1 MKLLRLLYVLIFGFA
16 ATFGASAFAPETYA
30 TQSVLASGKWV
41 KVSVKTSGMHCI
53 PAATLSKWGF
63 SNPANVR
70 VYGYGGAMLSDVLA
84 AESYI
89 DDLPQV
95 ASTVTA
101 KGLVFYAEGPEQ
113 INANEREV
121 AYHSVNP
128 YSNFG
133 YYFLTEGSSATPQPQ
148 RRGTAL
154 ATSAGSHTDGPWAV
168 YYDPQQVSLG
178 NSGRMMVG
186 EDFRTQRTRSFQLT
200 TASRKPG
207 SQVTMQ
213 LSVVANSSTRTTLS
227 VTANGEKLN
236 LNTSRD
242 YIETCSSGSGYYA
255 TAALIS
261 KSFTPGSN
269 ELTMALTMSTS
280 GIMKAGWLDYLEL
293 AYTRTFEGSQ
303 TLLSSGPEISSTGAV
318 GSGRHVWDVT
328 DPADQYEL
336 NVGPTGAWRNERA
349 GMRRYAVWG
358 EADAMPEPE
367 LVANLYNQNLHAMT
381 TPPDMVIITP
391 TAYTKG
397 ANAIAEIHRNYA
409 LDPLRVEVVNLDQ
422 VLNEF
427 GSGSFDP
434 GALRRF
440 LKMLYDRN
448 SSEGRLRY
456 ALLMGKGTCDNRALT
471 VVGKAVRAPMPLWT
485 SENSLNE
492 SNSFSTD
499 DYFGFLED
507 NSGLR
512 PEADKLSI
520 AVGRIP
526 VTSAAQATTA
536 AEKIQRYLYT
546 MPKGSWRT
554 RMTVLADDENEG
566 QHTTQS
572 ERLLSNL
579 AAGPSGSRLVADKI
593 YCDGYVRQNST
604 YPLAR
609 TELFNNFNDGMAIFA
624 FIGHGSP
631 TALGSKNII
640 QPVDFRNRFFFKQ
653 LPFFYAAT
661 CSFLKWDCDI
671 VSQAEELMFMNDGGI
686 IGCISALRPVYI
698 TYNGSVSAAFGR
710 VLSKFDESGR
720 VPTIGEI
727 YRQTK
732 NEVTGD
738 YGNKLR
744 YVLMGDP
751 ALRLAFPSN
760 MLTIDEI
767 NGVGLTD
774 NDPFTAMARQDLTIT
789 GRVTDPNGTLLEDF
803 SGTVTA
809 TLYDA
814 EFSATTFGYGENGKE
829 VNYEEIGARLFT
841 ATGKAENGRYEI
853 KVRMPRN
860 IADNYR
866 PATLS
871 LYANATAAGDLR
883 EAAGL
888 TRNIYAFG
896 FDDSTPDDSQPPLI
910 HSALLNDENFSQGG
924 DVNPSPLLVARLSD
938 NTGLNMSSAGVGQK
952 MTLTIDGRTTY
963 NDLASS
969 FVLDPTPQAGAM
981 SGTLYYQ
988 IPEMAKGLHTL
999 TLRVWDIDG
1008 NFADASL
1015 QCNVRTDLKPE
1026 IYEVYTTDSPAREQ
1040 ARFYVR
1046 HNRPD
1051 QIVNVNV
1058 AVYDLMGRPVWS
1070 GQTESRSDMETSSPL
1085 VWDLRNEGGQ
1095 RVPRGI
1101 YIYRVELTDG
1111 ATPASK
1117 TKKLAVAAND

>member
-1 MKLLRLLYVLIFGFA
+1 MKLLRLLYVLIFGFTA
-16 ATFGASAFAPETYA
+16 AFVAKAFAPETYA
-30 TQSVLASGKWV
+30 EKSVLASGKWV
-41 KVSVKTSGMHCI
+41 KISVKESGMHCI
-53 PAATLSKWGF
+53 SPSTLSKWGF
-63 SNPANVR
+63 SNPSAVR
-70 VYGYGGAMLSDVLA
+70 VYGYGGAMLPDMLSL
-84 AESYI
+84 SGYI
-89 DDLPQV
+89 DDLPRV

-113 INANEREV
+113 INLDDRGE

-128 YSNFG
+128 YSNYG
-133 YYFLTEGSSATPQPQ
+133 YYFLTEAADGAAQLE
-148 RRGTAL
+148 RGGTAL
-154 ATSAGSHTDGPWAV
+154 SSSANCLTSGSWVV

-178 NSGRMMVG
+178 NTGRMMVG
-186 EDFRTQRTRSFQLT
+186 EDFRTQRTRTFDFDLT
-200 TASRKPG
+200 SRTAG
-207 SQVTMQ
+207 TQVLMR
-213 LSVVANSSTRTTLS
+213 LSVVANVSGGRTNITL
-227 VTANGEKLN
+227 TANGEKLPQIV
-236 LNTSRD
+236 SKD
-242 YIETCSSGSGYYA
+242 YIEACSDKSGYYA
-255 TAALIS
+255 TSQQIS
-261 KSFTPGSN
+261 KTFTPDANKVSMG
-269 ELTMALTMSTS
+269 LTMSTT
-280 GIMKAGWLDYLEL
+280 GIMKAGWLDYMEL
-293 AYTRTFEGSQ
+293 VYNRAFAGSQ
-303 TLLSSGPEISSTGAV
+303 ILLSAGPEISSAGAV

-328 DPADQYEL
+328 DPANQYEL
-336 NVGPTGAWRNERA
+336 NVGPTGAWRNDRA
-349 GMRRYAVWG
+349 GVRRYAVWG

-367 LVANLYNQNLHAMT
+367 FAGNIYNQNLHAMT

-391 TAYTKG
+391 SAYIKS
-397 ANAIAEIHRNYA
+397 ANAIADIHRNYA
-409 LDPLRVEVVNLDQ
+409 LDPLRVEVVNLDY

-427 GSGSFDP
+427 GSGCFDP

-448 SSEGRLRY
+448 SSEGKLRY
-456 ALLMGKGTCDNRALT
+456 ALMFGKGTCDNRALT
-471 VVGKAVRAPMPLWT
+471 MVGKGVRAPMPLWT

-492 SNSFSTD
+492 SSSFSTD

-507 NSGLR
+507 NSGAR
-512 PEADKLSI
+512 PGTDKLSV

-526 VTSAAQATTA
+526 VTSAAQAATA
-536 AEKIQRYLYT
+536 ADKIQRYLYS
-546 MPKGSWRT
+546 MPRGNWRT
-554 RMTVLADDENEG
+554 RMTVLADDENNG
-566 QHTTQS
+566 DHTIQS
-572 ERLLSNL
+572 EKLLNNL
-579 AAGPSGSRLVADKI
+579 TSGLSGSRIVADKI
-593 YCDGYVRQNST
+593 YCDAYVRSNST
-604 YPLAR
+604 YPQAR
-609 TELFNNFNDGMAIFA
+609 ADLFSNFNDGMAIFA

-661 CSFLKWDCDI
+661 CSFLKWDCEI

-698 TYNGSVSAAFGR
+698 TLNGNLSAAFGR
-710 VLSKFDESGR
+710 VLSGFDESGR

-727 YRQTK
+727 YRRSK
-732 NEVTGD
+732 NALNDDT
-738 YGNKLR
+738 NKLR

-751 ALRLAFPSN
+751 ALRLVFPSN
-760 MLTIDEI
+760 MLTVDEI
-767 NGVGLTD
+767 NGAALTAD
-774 NDPFTAMARQDLTIT
+774 EPYTAMARQNLIIS
-789 GRVTDPNGTLLEDF
+789 GRVTDAAGNMLSDFNGM
-803 SGTVTA
+803 VTA

-814 EFSATTFGYGENGKE
+814 EFSTTSFGYGGGGGE
-829 VNYEEIGARLFT
+829 VTFEEIGDRLFT

-871 LYANATAAGDLR
+871 LYANSTAAGDLR

-896 FDDSTPDDSQPPLI
+896 FDDSTPDDSEPPVI
-910 HSALLNDENFSQGG
+910 HYALLNDDNFSQGA

-952 MTLTIDGRTTY
+952 MTITVDGHKTY
-963 NDLASS
+963 NDVASA
-969 FVLDPTPQAGAM
+969 FVHDPTPQAGAM

-988 IPEMAKGLHTL
+988 IPEMAAGEHSL

-1008 NFADASL
+1008 NFTDAVL
-1015 QCNVRTDLKPE
+1015 RCNVRSDLKPE
-1026 IYEVYTTDSPAREQ
+1026 IYEVYTNDSPARSE
-1040 ARFYVR
+1040 ARFFVR

-1051 QIVNVNV
+1051 QIVNVRV
-1058 AVYDLMGRPVWS
+1058 AVYDLMGRHVWS
-1070 GQTESRSDMETSSPL
+1070 GETQSRSDMETSSSV

-1101 YIYRVELTDG
+1101 YIYRVELADG
-1111 ATPASK
+1111 SVPASK

>member
-1 MKLLRLLYVLIFGFA
+1 MKLLRIIYVLIFGFTA
-16 ATFGASAFAPETYA
+16 AFGASAFAPETYA

-41 KVSVKTSGMHCI
+41 KISVKTSGMHCI

-70 VYGYGGAMLSDVLA
+70 VYGYGGAMLPDVLS
-84 AESYI
+84 EDSYI

-95 ASTVTA
+95 ASTVTS

-113 INANEREV
+113 IDLDDRGT

-133 YYFLTEGSSATPQPQ
+133 YYFLTEGTAANAQPE

-154 ATSAGSHTDGPWAV
+154 TSSANCLTSGSWAV

-178 NSGRMMVG
+178 NTGRMMVG
-186 EDFRTQRTRSFQLT
+186 EDFRVQNTRSFQFNL
-200 TASRKPG
+200 ASRKSG
-207 SQVTMQ
+207 TDVSMQ
-213 LSVVANSSTRTTLS
+213 LSVVANASGRTNIAVS
-227 VTANGEKLN
+227 ANGEKLSTN
-236 LNTSRD
+236 ASRD
-242 YIETCSSGSGYYA
+242 YIEACSDKSGYYA
-255 TAALIS
+255 TSALIS
-261 KSFTPGSN
+261 KTFRPSSN
-269 ELTMALTMSTS
+269 QLQMVLTMTPS
-280 GIMKAGWLDYLEL
+280 GIMKAGWLDYMEL
-293 AYTRTFEGSQ
+293 AYTRSFEGSQ
-303 TLLSSGPEISSTGAV
+303 ILLSAGPEISSTGAV

-328 DPADQYEL
+328 DPRNQYEL

-349 GMRRYAVWG
+349 GVRRYAVWG

-367 LVANLYNQNLHAMT
+367 FVSNLYNQNLHSMT

-391 TAYTKG
+391 TAYVKG
-397 ANAIAEIHRNYA
+397 ANAIADIHRNYR
-409 LDPLRVEVVNLDQ
+409 LDPLKVQVVNLDQ

-448 SSEGRLRY
+448 SSEGKLRY
-456 ALLMGKGTCDNRALT
+456 VLMFGKGTCDNRALT

-485 SENSLNE
+485 NENSLNE

-512 PEADKLSI
+512 PRIDKLSV

-526 VTSAAQATTA
+526 VTSVAQATTA
-536 AEKIQRYLYT
+536 AEKINRYLYT
-546 MPKGSWRT
+546 MPKGIWRT
-554 RMTVLADDENEG
+554 RMTVLADDENSG
-566 QHTTQS
+566 DHTEQS
-572 ERLLSNL
+572 ETMLNNL
-579 AAGPSGSRLVADKI
+579 AAGLSGSRIVADKI

-609 TELFNNFNDGMAIFA
+609 TELFSNFNDGMAIFV

-640 QPVDFRNRFFFKQ
+640 QPVDFRNRFYLKQ

-661 CSFLKWDCDI
+661 CLFLKWDCDI

-698 TYNGSVSAAFGR
+698 TLNGNLSAAFGK
-710 VLSKFDESGR
+710 VLAQFDESGR
-720 VPTIGEI
+720 VPTIGEL
-727 YRQTK
+727 YRLSK
-732 NEVTGD
+732 NQLNDDE
-738 YGNKLR
+738 NKLR
-744 YVLMGDP
+744 FVLMGDP

-767 NGVGLTD
+767 NNTAVTD
-774 NDPFTAMARQDLTIT
+774 DDPYTVMARQDLTIT
-789 GRVTDPNGTLLEDF
+789 GRVTDADGKLLDDF
-803 SGTVTA
+803 NGTVTA

-814 EFSATTFGYGENGKE
+814 EFSSVTFGYGENGKE
-829 VNYEEIGARLFT
+829 VPFEEIGERLFT

-896 FDDSTPDDSQPPLI
+896 FDDSTPDDQQPPLI
-910 HSALLNDENFSQGG
+910 HSALLNDENFSQGA
-924 DVNPSPLLVARLSD
+924 DVNPSPLLIARLSD
-938 NTGLNMSSAGVGQK
+938 NTGLNMSSAGIGQK
-952 MTLTIDGRTTY
+952 MTLTVDGRTTY
-963 NDLASS
+963 NDVAAS
-969 FVLDPTPQAGAM
+969 FVHDATPQAGAM

-988 IPEMAKGLHTL
+988 VPDMADGPHTL
-999 TLRVWDIDG
+999 LLRVWDIDG
-1008 NFADASL
+1008 NFADATIK
-1015 QCNVRTDLKPE
+1015 CNVRSDLKPE
-1026 IYEVYTTDSPAREQ
+1026 IYEVFTNDSPARSE

-1051 QIVNVNV
+1051 QIVNVKV

-1070 GQTESRSDMETSSPL
+1070 GETESRSDMETSSPL